1 MELQIPTEHP
11 IDRCPSCGMST
22 EECEEGF
29 HIHLMLCARSSVD
42 VQPHTQDLASEI
54 QSMLRLITELPL
66 RRRISIMESFHR
78 LSRTTSAR
86 TYLVSPNDSTSDRQV
101 LNLLYARPS
110 SSRKKALKR
119 PAARVRPRPAPT
131 NTEPPSKKRIRSLSF
146 VAESRPCF
154 PFKSEA
160 NSDISDSTSY
170 STSSPIVSPN
180 PSPIFL
186 PSEKDEGVV
195 PALHLA
201 RKDINEA
208 MIRRIISQIEP
219 SYDSKC

>member
-1 MELQIPTEHP
+1 MEFQISTEHP

-42 VQPHTQDLASEI
+42 IMPHTQDLTSKI
-54 QSMLRLITELPL
+54 QSMLSMITKLPL
-66 RRRISIMESFHR
+66 RRRISIMESFYR

-86 TYLVSPNDSTSDRQV
+86 THLVSPKDGTSDRQV
-101 LNLLYARPS
+101 LNLLYAQPS
-110 SSRKKALKR
+110 SSRKIIPKKNVS
-119 PAARVRPRPAPT
+119 RVRSRPTPI
-131 NTEPPSKKRIRSLSF
+131 NTELPSMKRIRSLSF
-146 VAESRPCF
+146 VTDRRSCY
-154 PFKSEA
+154 PFKSET

-186 PSEKDEGVV
+186 PFEKDEGVV
-195 PALHLA
+195 PLHLA

-219 SYDSKC
+219 SYDSKR